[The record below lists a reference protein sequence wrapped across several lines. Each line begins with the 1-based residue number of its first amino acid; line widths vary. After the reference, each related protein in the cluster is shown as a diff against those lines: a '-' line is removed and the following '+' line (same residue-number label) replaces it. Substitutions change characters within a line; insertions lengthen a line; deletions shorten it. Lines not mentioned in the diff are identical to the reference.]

1 MKSGSILLSTYRTAT
16 AGLALLAPALVNW
29 RKRQNKEDPQ
39 RLRERS
45 GLASRARPSGSLVW
59 LHGASVGESIA
70 LLPLVDALRA
80 RDMQIVLTT
89 GTVTS
94 ANLMETRLPPGAI
107 HQYAPLDAP
116 QFVRR
121 FLDHWQ
127 PDLVLFAES
136 ELWPNILMETAE
148 RRIPIALVNARLSE
162 RSAKRWKKLP
172 STIASLLRRIDVTL
186 AQSPD
191 DAARFTDLGA
201 PRVFNAGN
209 LKYDVPALPCDP
221 LELSTIKTRIGGRP
235 TWVAA
240 STHAGEEEIA
250 ISVHQRV
257 AQRRSGL
264 STIIVPRHPERGEAI
279 AALAAARGIT
289 VHLRSRGENVG
300 EQGGIY
306 IADTIGELGLF
317 YRASN
322 IVFIGRSLVK
332 HGGQNPIEPA
342 KLGNAILHGPNVSNF
357 ADVYR
362 ELDRAGGALEI
373 ESEDVLAAALED
385 MFANAAKMRAVAR
398 AASETVEKLGGAS
411 QNIMNALEPYLM
423 QVRLEQD

>member
-1 MKSGSILLSTYRTAT
+1 MKSGSLLLSTYRTAT
-16 AGLALLAPALVNW
+16 SGLMLLAPALVSW

-39 RLRERS
+39 RLGERS
-45 GLASRARPSGSLVW
+45 GVASRARPHGPLVW

-80 RDMQIVLTT
+80 RDLQIVLTT

-107 HQYAPLDAP
+107 HQYAPLDVP

-121 FLDHWQ
+121 FLDHWR
-127 PDLVLFAES
+127 PNLVLFAES
-136 ELWPNILMETAE
+136 ELWPNILMETAD

-162 RSAKRWKKLP
+162 RSAERWKKLP

-186 AQSPD
+186 AQTPD
-191 DAARFTDLGA
+191 DASRFINLGA

-221 LELSTIKTRIGGRP
+221 LELSNIKTRIGGRP
-235 TWVAA
+235 AWVAA
-240 STHAGEEEIA
+240 STHEGEEEIVVG
-250 ISVHQRV
+250 VHQRL
-257 AQRRSGL
+257 AQRWKGL
-264 STIIVPRHPERGEAI
+264 VTIIVPRHPERGESI
-279 AALAAARGIT
+279 AAMAASRGLS
-289 VHLRSRGENVG
+289 VQLRSRGETIG

-306 IADTIGELGLF
+306 VADTIGELGLF
-317 YRASN
+317 YRAAN

-342 KLGNAILHGPNVSNF
+342 KLGNAILHGPNVANF
-357 ADVYR
+357 IDVFR
-362 ELDRAGGALEI
+362 DLDNSGGALEI
-373 ESEDVLAAALED
+373 DSEEALGKALD
-385 MFANAAKMRAVAR
+385 DLFANAGKMRAVAR

-411 QNIMNALEPYLM
+411 QNIMQALEPYLM